1 MAIETNVGHITQ
13 AINFSAHKDL
23 FLELGKPTDWTD
35 PKNPDNENATT
46 TDLSDSQAFIKINS
60 VYLVAESD
68 VTNNTE
74 VAGDSYIIYKG
85 KHWLIS
91 TTDKAIA
98 DNACYVLV
106 EGTLGVSALDPF
118 KFTQIG
124 VRQGTVFADSV
135 KNNTVAKSSDVK
147 TKGSLLFYENRMLET
162 YTDATAKDIKYLMR
176 F

>member
-13 AINFSAHKDL
+13 AINFSAHTDL
-23 FLELGKPTDWTD
+23 FLELGKSTDWTD
-35 PKNPDNENATT
+35 PKNPDNEDANT
-46 TDLSDSQAFIKINS
+46 TDLSDSQAFIKINA
-60 VYLVAESD
+60 VHLVAESD
-68 VTNNTE
+68 VTDGNE
-74 VAGDSYIIYKG
+74 VAGETYVDYKG
-85 KHWLIS
+85 KHWKIS
-91 TTDKAIA
+91 TTDKAIS

-106 EGTLGVSALDPF
+106 EGTLGVNALDPF